1 MRPYFA
7 VIADSFR
14 AAFASRVLWVALGV
28 IYLFLLAISPIGYR
42 EVYTTTFRWTDFA
55 NGTRLKAML
64 AQGINETAVGGQSSA
79 EPVAI
84 QAANEPQPP
93 AAEAGSTDA
102 AAVVE
107 PPIET
112 SRETPPGRIARH
124 LPAELQN
131 NLRKVAQGQE
141 VRIRLDILAEGLNS
155 LYESD
160 AWYDA
165 GVWARTPRLRELRE
179 LEQAAPT
186 ELTVELKQR
195 RDRLRIE
202 AALPG
207 VFESRGARSIA
218 LTYAG
223 FRFPTIFQVEKTQFQ
238 SLLNLFV
245 LRLIIDWVLGFA
257 MIFLGILVT
266 ASIIPD
272 MLQPGSLHLLLS
284 KPVSRPLL
292 FLAKFIGGCA
302 FVLVCVTQLIIGL
315 WLIAG
320 LRLDIWNPRL
330 LWCIPVCVFLF
341 SVFFSVSAV
350 AGLKWRSP
358 ILAIGLANLF
368 GAACLII
375 GLGATLSDRFIL
387 ERDRITGLS
396 TAGPTLIASTR
407 GGHLRRFD
415 QGSNRWADL
424 FPDDTGSS
432 DRVMPPVTLSDG
444 RVVSARVRGGRMNPF
459 GSGATQLLL
468 VAPAANSLPE
478 PTIEMPAGTRELLP
492 AEGGDLLAINSGEL
506 LIARAADLQPEDQ
519 SEEPT
524 GDDPPAKESPPIDPL
539 GTWFPKLIK
548 MMGGP
553 SEGFQSVLPAGT
565 ALLTPNSAALS
576 PDGQRLFVYSGGK
589 LLRLDRGPAPAV
601 PGSRQ
606 EWSVGARS
614 EIDSVGRSAWIR
626 CLGDSVL
633 LLRTQAPPQFFSPD
647 LEPLAVPDRLL
658 NQLGELTV
666 TAAVACPSLDRNDAG
681 LAVAGGPVA
690 IQTAEGRVW
699 ILSQDG
705 AGGFQ
710 LKQLRGVSHVEALHW
725 DRGSS
730 RLWIAHHVDR
740 VSAFTIAAS
749 DAQTVTTSRPA
760 AQLRPTL
767 SGWRLLDRYVVTPL
781 RTITPQTGEL
791 SETISAI
798 VSGENSMQLP
808 FLPADDPDSVQRYDI
823 WRPVLTCGT
832 FVVTMLLL
840 GSVYFARADF

>member
-14 AAFASRVLWVALGV
+14 SAFASRVLWVALGV
-28 IYLFLLAISPIGYR
+28 IYLFLLVISPIGYQ

-64 AQGINETAVGGQSSA
+64 AQGISETAGGR
-79 EPVAI
+79 
-84 QAANEPQPP
+84 P
-93 AAEAGSTDA
+93 AAVAVPTDA
-102 AAVVE
+102 ASGPQPLATADRDTDSVAAVG
-107 PPIET
+107 PP
-112 SRETPPGRIARH
+112 SETPAGRIARH
-124 LPAELQN
+124 LPAELQS
-131 NLRKVAQGQE
+131 NLRKVAEGQE

-155 LYESD
+155 LYQSN

-165 GVWARTPRLRELRE
+165 NVWARAAKLRELRE
-179 LEQAAPT
+179 LEQSGAT
-186 ELTVELKQR
+186 ELTDELRKR

-218 LTYAG
+218 LSYAG
-223 FRFPTIFQVEKTQFQ
+223 FKFPAIFQVEKPQFQ

-245 LRLIIDWVLGFA
+245 LRLIVDWVLGFG

-350 AGLKWRSP
+350 AGLRWRSP

-375 GLGATLSDRFIL
+375 GLGATLSDRFIRD
-387 ERDRITGLS
+387 RDRITGLS
-396 TAGPTLIASTR
+396 TAGPALIASTR

-415 QGSNRWADL
+415 PEANRWTDL

-444 RVVSARVRGGRMNPF
+444 RVISARVRGGRMNLF
-459 GSGATQLLL
+459 GSGATPLLL
-468 VAPAANSLPE
+468 IDPAATGLPE

-492 AEGGDLLAINSGEL
+492 AQGGDLLAINSGEL
-506 LIARAADLQPEDQ
+506 LIARGADLRPEDQ
-519 SEEPT
+519 PAEQGGAEPT
-524 GDDPPAKESPPIDPL
+524 KSASPPTDSL
-539 GTWFPKLIK
+539 GTWFPKLVK

-553 SEGFQSVLPAGT
+553 IEGFQSVLPSGMS
-565 ALLTPNSAALS
+565 LLTPNSATLS

-589 LLRLDRGPAPAV
+589 LLRLDRGPATAI
-601 PGSRQ
+601 PGNRP

-614 EIDSVGRSAWIR
+614 ETESAGRSAWLR

-633 LLRTQAPPQFFSPD
+633 LLRTEAPPLIFSPD
-647 LEPLAVPDRLL
+647 LEPITAPVSLL
-658 NQLGELTV
+658 SALGELTV
-666 TAAVACPSLDRNDAG
+666 TSAVACPSGGWDDADT
-681 LAVAGGPVA
+681 AVASGPVA
-690 IQTAEGRVW
+690 IRTADGQAW
-699 ILSQDG
+699 ILSQVASG
-705 AGGFQ
+705 EFSLQ
-710 LKQLRGVSHVEALHW
+710 KLRGIFDVEAIHW
-725 DRGSS
+725 DRGLC
-730 RLWIAHHVDR
+730 RLWVAHDVDR
-740 VSAFTIAAS
+740 ASAFTISAANAKAFTS
-749 DAQTVTTSRPA
+749 SRPTT
-760 AQLRPTL
+760 QLRPTL
-767 SGWRLLDRYVVTPL
+767 AGWRLLDRYLVTPL
-781 RTITPQTGEL
+781 RTVTPQTGEL

-808 FLPADDPDSVQRYDI
+808 FMPPDDPDTIQQYDV
-823 WRPVLTCGT
+823 WRPVLTCGA
-832 FVVTMLLL
+832 FVAAMLMV
-840 GSVYFARADF
+840 GCVYFARADF

>member
-1 MRPYFA
+1 MQPYLA

-14 AAFASRVLWVALGV
+14 SAFASRVLWVALGA

-64 AQGINETAVGGQSSA
+64 AQGINETANGVPA
-79 EPVAI
+79 AAPATT
-84 QAANEPQPP
+84 QAASEPQP
-93 AAEAGSTDA
+93 AAADREDA
-102 AAVVE
+102 AAVAE
-107 PPIET
+107 PPAVPPV
-112 SRETPPGRIARH
+112 ETPAGRIARH

-165 GVWARTPRLRELRE
+165 VAWTRTTRLRELRE
-179 LEQAAPT
+179 LEQTPPT
-186 ELTVELKQR
+186 ELTGDLKKR

-223 FRFPTIFQVEKTQFQ
+223 FSFPTIFQVEKTQFQ

-302 FVLVCVTQLIIGL
+302 FVLVCVTQLIVGL

-396 TAGPTLIASTR
+396 AAGSTLIASTR

-415 QGSNRWADL
+415 PGANRWTDL

-444 RVVSARVRGGRMNPF
+444 RVVSARVRGGRMNLF
-459 GSGATQLLL
+459 GSGATPLLL
-468 VAPAANSLPE
+468 IDPATNSLPE

-492 AEGGDLLAINSGEL
+492 AQAGDLLAINSGEL
-506 LIARAADLQPEDQ
+506 LIARATDLRPEDQPEDQ
-519 SEEPT
+519 AAAAPPT
-524 GDDPPAKESPPIDPL
+524 PASPPTDSL
-539 GTWFPKLIK
+539 GTWFPKLIQ

-553 SEGFQSVLPAGT
+553 SEGFQSILPAGT

-576 PDGQRLFVYSGGK
+576 PNGERLFVYSGGK
-589 LLRLDRGPAPAV
+589 LLRLDRDPLPAV
-601 PGSRQ
+601 PGSRP

-614 EIDSVGRSAWIR
+614 EIDSVGRSAWLR

-633 LLRTQAPPQFFSPD
+633 LLRTQAPPLIFSPD
-647 LEPLAVPDRLL
+647 LEPIAIPDRLL
-658 NQLGELTV
+658 SQLDELTV
-666 TAAVACPSLDRNDAG
+666 TAAVACPSGDRNDSG
-681 LAVAGGPVA
+681 QAVASGPVA
-690 IQTAEGRVW
+690 IQTANGLAW
-699 ILSQDG
+699 ILSQDT
-705 AGGFQ
+705 AGKFS
-710 LKQLRGVSHVEALHW
+710 LARLRGASHVEALHW
-725 DRGSS
+725 DRGSN
-730 RLWIAHHVDR
+730 RLWVAHHVDR
-740 VSAFTIAAS
+740 ASAFTISAAQAAS
-749 DAQTVTTSRPA
+749 ATSRPTT
-760 AQLRPTL
+760 QLRPTL
-767 SGWRLLDRYVVTPL
+767 SGWRLFDRYVVTPL

-798 VSGENSMQLP
+798 VSGEDSVQLP
-808 FLPADDPDSVQRYDI
+808 FLPPDDPDSVQQYDI
-823 WRPVLTCGT
+823 WRPVLTCGA

>member
-1 MRPYFA
+1 MRPYLA

-14 AAFASRVLWVALGV
+14 SAFASRVLWVALGV
-28 IYLFLLAISPIGYR
+28 IYLFLLFLSPIGYQ

-64 AQGINETAVGGQSSA
+64 AQGINETAVG
-79 EPVAI
+79 
-84 QAANEPQPP
+84 NP
-93 AAEAGSTDA
+93 AAVAVAADTARDPEAIAATDSDTDSA
-102 AAVVE
+102 TGGE
-107 PPIET
+107 PPG
-112 SRETPPGRIARH
+112 ETPAGRIARH
-124 LPAELQN
+124 LPAELQS
-131 NLRKVAQGQE
+131 NLRKVAEGQE

-155 LYESD
+155 LYESN

-165 GVWARTPRLRELRE
+165 SVWAKTPKLRELRE
-179 LEQAAPT
+179 LEQSDAA
-186 ELTVELKQR
+186 ELTDELRKR

-218 LTYAG
+218 LRYAG
-223 FRFPTIFQVEKTQFQ
+223 FQFPAIFQVEKTQFQ

-245 LRLIIDWVLGFA
+245 LRLIVDWVLGFG

-368 GAACLII
+368 GAACLVI
-375 GLGATLSDRFIL
+375 GLGATLSDRFIRD
-387 ERDRITGLS
+387 RDRITGLS
-396 TAGPTLIASTR
+396 SVGPTLIASTR

-415 QGSNRWADL
+415 PQANRWKDL
-424 FPDDTGSS
+424 FPDDTGNT

-444 RVVSARVRGGRMNPF
+444 RFVSARVRGGRMNLF
-459 GSGATQLLL
+459 GSGATPLLL
-468 VAPAANSLPE
+468 IAPAASGLPE

-492 AEGGDLLAINSGEL
+492 APGGGLLAINSGEL
-506 LIARAADLQPEDQ
+506 LIAGGIDLRPEDQ
-519 SEEPT
+519 PAEQGGGEPVKRAA
-524 GDDPPAKESPPIDPL
+524 PPADSL
-539 GTWFPKLIK
+539 GTWFPKLVK

-553 SEGFQSVLPAGT
+553 IEGFQSVLPAGMS
-565 ALLTPNSAALS
+565 LLTPNSATLS
-576 PDGQRLFVYSGGK
+576 PNGQRLFVYSGGK
-589 LLRLDRGPAPAV
+589 LLRLDRQPATAI
-601 PGSRQ
+601 PGSRP

-614 EIDSVGRSAWIR
+614 ETESAGRSAWLR

-633 LLRTQAPPQFFSPD
+633 LLRTEAPPLIFSQD
-647 LEPLAVPDRLL
+647 LEPITASASLLSALAELAV
-658 NQLGELTV
+658 TS
-666 TAAVACPSLDRNDAG
+666 AVACPSGDWDDTDTIA
-681 LAVAGGPVA
+681 ASGPVA
-690 IQTAEGRVW
+690 IRTADGQAW
-699 ILSQDG
+699 LLSQVAADT
-705 AGGFQ
+705 FS
-710 LKQLRGVSHVEALHW
+710 LRRLRGVSDVEAIHW
-725 DRGSS
+725 DREAS
-730 RLWIAHHVDR
+730 RLWVAHDVDR
-740 VSAFTIAAS
+740 VSAFTISAANGR
-749 DAQTVTTSRPA
+749 AVTTFRPTT
-760 AQLRPTL
+760 QLRPTL
-767 SGWRLLDRYVVTPL
+767 AGWRLFDRYLVTPL
-781 RTITPQTGEL
+781 RTVTPQTGEL

-798 VSGENSMQLP
+798 VSGENSMRLP
-808 FLPADDPDSVQRYDI
+808 LMPPEDPDTIQQYDV
-823 WRPVLTCGT
+823 WRPVLTCGA
-832 FVVTMLLL
+832 FVAMMLTL
-840 GSVYFARADF
+840 GCVYFARADF